1 MGEHRV
7 KRAKDRIWG
16 MSVVKHW
23 KGCREACD
31 RQNHNQREGV
41 ALWLLKE

>member
-23 KGCREACD
+23 EGCREACD
-31 RQNHNQREGV
+31 RQRTIIGERGWHCGC
-41 ALWLLKE
+41 

>member
-16 MSVVKHW
+16 MSSIGRGVEKHVT
-23 KGCREACD
+23 E
-31 RQNHNQREGV
+31 NHNQREEM